1 MDIKTLIIESN
12 KTARTKGF
20 WDEWEDARV
29 SPKRMNNL
37 LSTKLFLASSELTE
51 ALENLRNNGTPDHL
65 AEELA
70 DAIIRIA
77 DFAGQMGLP
86 LEEAIIEKMERNKK
100 RPYRHGKAF

>member
-1 MDIKTLIIESN
+1 MDIKELIAEAN
-12 KTARTKGF
+12 KTANEKGF
-20 WDEWEDARV
+20 WDEWEDARE

-51 ALENLRNNGTPDHL
+51 ALDDLRNNRSPDHL

-86 LEEAIIEKMERNKK
+86 LEDAIKQKMEKNKT